1 MLPANVYAYAYGLM
15 SENNASARAFYM
27 SVHFFAVLCK
37 KTTSNDKII
46 ALRRKWSHDGEF
58 SFLYLNLQVIRT
70 NLPPGQSSHIRPPV
84 KLNKLEQLQS
94 SFK

>member
-46 ALRRKWSHDGEF
+46 ALRRK
-58 SFLYLNLQVIRT
+58 
-70 NLPPGQSSHIRPPV
+70 
-84 KLNKLEQLQS
+84 
-94 SFK
+94 